1 MSFPLGLACFAI
13 PGFISL
19 VLFLRISE
27 YRTDITRKQ
36 TPFEGKRSFGYAN
49 VFRRA
54 NYSDEGQRLYPWFMA
69 SVVATQVGGLVA
81 VLFIR

>member
-1 MSFPLGLACFAI
+1 MRAI

-27 YRTDITRKQ
+27 HRTDISAKQ
-36 TPFEGKRSFGYAN
+36 TPFEGRRPYGYAN

-54 NYSDEGQRLYPWFMA
+54 NYSDAGQRHYPWFMA
-69 SVVATQVGGLVA
+69 SVVAAQIGGLIA
-81 VLFIR
+81 VLFTR